1 MSYCNPINFKI
12 KADAAAV
19 GSEYLKYYISCSIRI
34 ALFNE
39 KLLRS
44 WQQKRVQKKK
54 KGHILGDE
62 KISIYLRGVDYNVTL
77 AS

>member
-1 MSYCNPINFKI
+1 MSPLKDNVVHVLLQSNQFKI
-12 KADAAAV
+12 KADTAAV

-44 WQQKRVQKKK
+44 WQQKRVQKRRRDTFLEMKK
-54 KGHILGDE
+54 YL
-62 KISIYLRGVDYNVTL
+62 SI
-77 AS
+77 

>member
-44 WQQKRVQKKK
+44 WQQKRVQKRRRDTFLEMKK
-54 KGHILGDE
+54 YL
-62 KISIYLRGVDYNVTL
+62 SI
-77 AS
+77 